1 MYRSSWFIYIKPL
14 GMQVAELYI
23 SFRVNLGRLYTLA
36 FIQLIISETLM
47 AALSEE
53 FYDKVGNI

>member
-1 MYRSSWFIYIKPL
+1 
-14 GMQVAELYI
+14 MQVAELYI

-36 FIQLIISETLM
+36 FIQLIISETFI

-53 FYDKVGNI
+53 FYDEAGNI